1 MKTLLLAY
9 AIVYALAFVF
19 LYLAETVVIP
29 APERQP
35 LWETLLDLALITT
48 GFVGM
53 VLYLR
58 EADQPRIIWRVVAPV
73 LVVAQAW
80 MFVRYLRERPKLLA
94 EAPEMGEREAAWL
107 ELAADILMVPSLMI
121 NMAYAYA

>member
-19 LYLAETVVIP
+19 LYLAETVVVP

-35 LWETLLDLALITT
+35 LWETVLDLVLITT

-58 EADQPRIIWRVVAPV
+58 EADQLRVIWRVVAPV

-80 MFVRYLRERPKLLA
+80 MFVRYLRERPRLLA
-94 EAPEMGEREAAWL
+94 EPPEMGSKEAAWL
-107 ELAADILMVPSLMI
+107 ELAADLLMVPSLMI